1 MLQTHRR
8 KSSPDS
14 SQTSPGGPRGRHRG
28 AALNVRWAPAT
39 SEPLGTACSLPRPPC
54 CRRMSMDMGMVD
66 GGKVAPEAPQPTRID
81 VHIHQESAV
90 AKLLLAGCSLLW
102 PPAPATATNTK
113 TPGSSRLLVASRV
126 VQIVL
131 GVLSGV
137 LGGFLYIVHSHI
149 LFSGAAIWTGAVAVL
164 AGAAAFI
171 YERRGGT
178 CWALLK
184 TLLKLAAFSTAIAAI
199 VIEAR
204 DLGPDLFSGD
214 YVCNTSPQRSWA
226 TQIPI
231 TENPEEVRRL
241 HQCLSYVNML
251 AALIISL
258 HAMLL
263 GVWILLLLAS
273 LAPLFLFC
281 WRKFLHTEERDQ
293 KNLLEVSGI

>member
-1 MLQTHRR
+1 MTQSFTG
-8 KSSPDS
+8 
-14 SQTSPGGPRGRHRG
+14 TG
-28 AALNVRWAPAT
+28 AAGHWQVVPGDLV
-39 SEPLGTACSLPRPPC
+39 E
-54 CRRMSMDMGMVD
+54 RRMSMDMGMVD

-149 LFSGAAIWTGAVAVL
+149 LFSGAAIWTGAVA
-164 AGAAAFI
+164 
-171 YERRGGT
+171 
-178 CWALLK
+178 LLK
-184 TLLKLAAFSTAIAAI
+184 TLLTLAAFSTAIAAI

-226 TQIPI
+226 TQVPV

-281 WRKFLHTEERDQ
+281 WRKFLHKEERDQ